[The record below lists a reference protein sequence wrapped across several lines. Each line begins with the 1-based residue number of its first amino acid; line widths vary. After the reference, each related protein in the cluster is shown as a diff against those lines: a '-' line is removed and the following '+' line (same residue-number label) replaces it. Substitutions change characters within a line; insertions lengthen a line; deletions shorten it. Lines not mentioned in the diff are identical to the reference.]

1 MAAIDREAALKDIQ
15 AILNRIAIGK
25 DDKTVKVAVDHDVRI
40 IGTRLHAVGTRS
52 PDTRFAI
59 AILDIDE
66 LTEIGDKRIDRREIL
81 THDDGVILVARGNR
95 DRNQPCEEK
104 QKIFQFVHYY
114 IVLASKNTK
123 KTITLQDSS
132 VFYCF
137 L

>member
-25 DDKTVKVAVDHDVRI
+25 DDKTVKVAVDHDMRI
-40 IGTRLHAVGTRS
+40 IDTRLHSIGARS
-52 PDTRFAI
+52 PDSRFTV

-66 LTEIGDKRIDRREIL
+66 LAEIGDKRIDWREIL
-81 THDDGVILVARGNR
+81 THDDGVILVARGYR
-95 DRNQPCEEK
+95 DRNQPSEEI

-132 VFYCF
+132 AFYCF